1 MPDVGSST
9 ARGIVIHNN
18 RILLIERWR
27 DGLHYFTVPGGH
39 VEPGETLELALVREL
54 QEEASIEVAPL
65 KEVFTLV
72 GGDPEHHIFLC
83 EYVSGEPL
91 LHPDSE
97 EAADNAQGKNR
108 YLPKWVDLA
117 DLPGIELAPSF
128 TKLLLLNALKDGF
141 PDDALIHVER

>member
-18 RILLIERWR
+18 HILLIERWR
-27 DGLHYFTVPGGH
+27 DTLHYFTVPGGR
-39 VEPGETLELALVREL
+39 VEPGETLEMALVREL
-54 QEEASIEVAPL
+54 LEEASIEVAPL

-83 EYVSGEPL
+83 EYVSGEPEL
-91 LHPDSE
+91 QADSE
-97 EAADNAQGKNR
+97 EAADNALGKNKYHPR
-108 YLPKWVDLA
+108 WVPLN
-117 DLPGIELAPSF
+117 DLPGLELAPSF

-141 PDDALIHVER
+141 PDDAQIHVER